1 MPRLQQPRLQQPS
14 TAFLSTLLKSSVA
27 VIPRS
32 RRRRGI
38 CFSLRRSATS
48 TPLALLLALATSALF
63 PAHAQETKKTPP
75 ERPEKSDKSSKS
87 KPPAATPHSPEEDLQ
102 QAIDSSANDSAAL
115 VRNLEAFLQQYPE
128 SPRRPQIYRALVEAE
143 LQLRDNPAAANYAER
158 ILSLSPDDMSMTLL
172 AIQLIERGGDPA
184 ALQRATS
191 YATRLLDQTARDD
204 IAEKS
209 PRVSPRE
216 WEEEHRRLRMTLL
229 FLRGR
234 LNFRLN
240 DRPAARADLQASYLA
255 EPNRGAAE
263 KLGELAE
270 LDKNLPA
277 AIENYSRAFFLA
289 AEDDDSTSRL
299 AIRRKLGNAWKQA
312 HGNEDGLGAFL
323 LQTYDSISAANRPAP
338 EKRNPTAHDPYDF
351 KLRRVTEAS
360 ALDLS
365 SARGKILVM
374 DFWATWC
381 GPCRELAPQYERV
394 AAQFLNNPNVL
405 FLTVNADEDE
415 TLAAPYLAQ
424 EKSRLPAVFSDGLET
439 LLAVNSFPTVIV
451 LDPQG
456 KISFRTEGIGP
467 DDFESSL
474 SSAIQSAL
482 AH

>member
-1 MPRLQQPRLQQPS
+1 MPIPRQPLA
-14 TAFLSTLLKSSVA
+14 AFLSTLLKSSVA

-48 TPLALLLALATSALF
+48 TPLALLLALATSALL

-75 ERPEKSDKSSKS
+75 ERSEKSDKSEKPTKS
-87 KPPAATPHSPEEDLQ
+87 KPTTPNSPEEDLQ
-102 QAIDSSANDSAAL
+102 RAIESAANDSAAL
-115 VRNLEAFLQQYPE
+115 VRNLENYLQQYPE

-143 LQLRDNPAAANYAER
+143 LQLRDNSAAAGYAER

-172 AIQLIERGGDPA
+172 AIQLVERGGDPA
-184 ALQRATS
+184 ALKRATS
-191 YATRLLDQTARDD
+191 YATRLLDRTARDD
-204 IAEKS
+204 IADKS

-234 LNFRLN
+234 LHFRLN
-240 DRPAARADLQASYLA
+240 DRPAARADFLSSYQA

-277 AIENYSRAFFLA
+277 AIENYSRAFLLA
-289 AEDDDSTSRL
+289 AEEDDSTSRL

-323 LQTYDSISAANRPAP
+323 LSTYDALIAAGRPAH
-338 EKRNPTAHDPYDF
+338 EKRNPAARDPYDF
-351 KLRRVTEAS
+351 KLRRVTEGPP
-360 ALDLS
+360 LDLS
-365 SARGKILVM
+365 SVRGKVIVM

-381 GPCRELAPQYERV
+381 GPCRELDPHYARV

-415 TLAAPYLAQ
+415 TLVAPYLAH
-424 EKSRLPAVFSDGLET
+424 EKSRLTAVFADGLET

-451 LDPQG
+451 LNPQG

-467 DDFESSL
+467 DDFETSL

>member
-1 MPRLQQPRLQQPS
+1 MPNPRH
-14 TAFLSTLLKSSVA
+14 
-27 VIPRS
+27 
-32 RRRRGI
+32 
-38 CFSLRRSATS
+38 
-48 TPLALLLALATSALF
+48 PLALLLALAASALF
-63 PAHAQETKKTPP
+63 PAHAQEPEKTPP
-75 ERPEKSDKSSKS
+75 AHPEKSDKTEKPTKS
-87 KPPAATPHSPEEDLQ
+87 KPATPPSPEEALQ
-102 QAIDSSANDSAAL
+102 RALDSAANDSAAL
-115 VRNLEAFLQQYPE
+115 VRNLEAYLQQYPE

-143 LQLRDNPAAANYAER
+143 LQLRDNSAAANYAER

-172 AIQLIERGGDPA
+172 AIQLIERGGDPQ

-204 IAEKS
+204 IADKS

-234 LNFRLN
+234 LHFRLN
-240 DRPAARADLQASYLA
+240 DRPAARADFQSSYQA

-270 LDKNLPA
+270 LEKDLPA
-277 AIENYSRAFFLA
+277 AIENYSRAFLLA
-289 AEDDDSTSRL
+289 AEEDDSTSRP
-299 AIRRKLGNAWKQA
+299 AIRRKLGNVWKQA

-323 LQTYDSISAANRPAP
+323 LQTYDALSTASRPAP
-338 EKRNPTAHDPYDF
+338 EKRNPAARDPYDF
-351 KLRRVTEAS
+351 KLRRIS
-360 ALDLS
+360 DGPPLDLS
-365 SARGKILVM
+365 SARGKIIVM

-394 AAQFLNNPNVL
+394 AAQFLNNPHVL

-415 TLAAPYLAQ
+415 TLVAPYLAH
-424 EKSRLPAVFSDGLET
+424 EKSRLTAVFADGLDS
-439 LLAVNSFPTVIV
+439 LLAVNSFPTVIL
-451 LDPQG
+451 LDRQG

-474 SSAIQSAL
+474 SSAILSAL
-482 AH
+482 AQ